1 MRSSYL
7 LLALF
12 ISLFWLSSLHA
23 QAPAGLDEGIV
34 EAEVSGYTKKTLICY
49 FRGLDTAYFPFGDL
63 MGMLRIRPEISP
75 NGEVFTG
82 HMGDHW
88 DFVID
93 TRAATLTTP
102 NGTVPIDPAL
112 FVRVDDEL
120 YMTDT
125 LVAMGIGVNT
135 RYDLEALKLR
145 VDVDPRLPVV
155 DYIRSRARW
164 KDVMTPQD
172 SMAQAQLD
180 FTFHRELIGP
190 ATLNYTVGGG
200 YTHIS
205 ASDVHAST
213 SSAQGQVTLPLLFGQ
228 FSAGGRLNTVLSGGN
243 DALRPRAV
251 FTGWTYSFVIPEFPP
266 LSEISL
272 FGLGFDHNVGARI
285 SNRPLGYRA
294 VSDTKV
300 LEGEANPFSLVE
312 VYRGTTIHAV
322 TQADSN
328 GHYSLVVPIFR
339 GAREYYTTVAT
350 DQYATRIVEEHT
362 FGNPYVTMDP
372 GAIWYAANTTFD
384 SVRLNTKANGQL
396 SLDVGIFP
404 WLSLTGAAG
413 AYTDTLNRIKIGD
426 TTTYRISNLYGG
438 ARFALGSFIGV
449 DANYEYIAD
458 RAGLG
463 IATDIIRD
471 LPISMGISN
480 VRLKNRDSMWVD
492 PVGNFSTGYYADR
505 LNIAFGS
512 TGSRAEITALP
523 AVSYAFDNLGVAL
536 NATLKYPMRR
546 QVGEFVDTLV
556 QLNKVNLTA
565 VRGVFSTSFLNFP
578 RLTLDLGYDPLRA
591 RMSTIFLESGFSLG
605 EFDITASVLI
615 PDEQIK
621 RTVGRIGASISTTY
635 FSARANSA
643 ANYVSQTVTASMNG
657 AAQVDPGGVRLVR
670 DVGSQS
676 TVILTAFNDRNG
688 NGIQDDG
695 EEDLRNPVGQV
706 SVLIP
711 DIRQEGQLSNEE
723 GVFNAV
729 PVYSD
734 LMLEVDRYGLADLD
748 MFPSRTL
755 YGLYIGPSS
764 LERIKIP
771 FRRGYTLGGQCYVER
786 PNLEGKVSKTT
797 RGLAAV
803 RLWLEATSG
812 VGVYEGEIFD
822 DGSLMLIGVPEGEYR
837 VRFDDAQLRYRR
849 VQLADPAMVVTV
861 SATTTSIP
869 DLILVPT
876 GGDAASPNPN
886 EE

>member
-12 ISLFWLSSLHA
+12 ISLFWLTSLHA

-34 EAEVSGYTKKTLICY
+34 EAEVSGFTKKTLICY

-63 MGMLRIRPEISP
+63 MGMLRIRPEVSP

-82 HMGDHW
+82 HMGDRW

-93 TRAATLTTP
+93 TRATTLTTP
-102 NGTVPIDPAL
+102 NGTVSIDPGS

-120 YMTDT
+120 YMTDS
-125 LVAMGIGVNT
+125 LVAMSIGVKT

-164 KDVMTPQD
+164 KGVMTPQD
-172 SMAQAQLD
+172 SLAQAQMD
-180 FTFHRELIGP
+180 FTFHRPLIGP

-205 ASDVHAST
+205 ASDLHSST
-213 SSAQGQVTLPLLFGQ
+213 SSAQAHATLPLLFGQ
-228 FSAGGRLNTVLSGGN
+228 FSAGGRINTVLSGGT
-243 DALRPRAV
+243 DALKPRAV
-251 FTGWTYSFVIPEFPP
+251 FTGWTYSFVIPEFTP

-272 FGLGFDHNVGARI
+272 FGLGFDHNLGARI

-300 LEGEANPFSLVE
+300 LEGDANPFSLVE
-312 VYRGTTIHAV
+312 VYRGTAIHAV

-328 GHYSLVVPIFR
+328 GHYSIVVPIFR

-350 DQYATRIVEEHT
+350 DQYATRTVEEHT

-372 GAIWYAANTTFD
+372 GAVWYAANATFD
-384 SVRLNTKANGQL
+384 SARLNTKANGQF
-396 SLDVGIFP
+396 SVDVGVLP

-413 AYTDTLNRIKIGD
+413 AFTDTLNRLKVGD
-426 TTTYRISNLYGG
+426 TTTYDVSNLYAG
-438 ARFALGSFIGV
+438 ARFAVGPFIGADV
-449 DANYEYIAD
+449 NYEYIAD
-458 RAGLG
+458 RAGLS

-471 LPISMGISN
+471 LPMSMGVSN
-480 VRLKNRDSMWVD
+480 VRLKNKDSMWVD
-492 PVGNFSTGYYADR
+492 PIANFSAGFYADR
-505 LNIAFGS
+505 LNLALGS
-512 TGSRAEITALP
+512 TGSRAEIIALP
-523 AVSYAFDNLGVAL
+523 AVSYSFENLGVAL
-536 NATLKYPMRR
+536 NATVKYPMRR
-546 QVGEFVDTLV
+546 QIGEFVDTIV

-565 VRGVFSTSFLNFP
+565 VRGVFSTSFINFP
-578 RLTLDLGYDPLRA
+578 RMTLDLGYDPLRS
-591 RMSTIFLESGFSLG
+591 RMSTIFLETGVTLG
-605 EFDITASVLI
+605 EFDITASALI

-621 RTVGRIGASISTTY
+621 RTVGRIGASVSTTY
-635 FSARANSA
+635 FSARGNSA
-643 ANYVSQTVTASMNG
+643 ANYLSQTLTASLNG
-657 AAQVDPGGVRLVR
+657 AAQVDPSGIRLVR
-670 DVGSQS
+670 DVGSQA
-676 TVILTAFNDRNG
+676 TVLLSAFNDRNG

-695 EEDLRNPVGQV
+695 EEMLRNPIGQI

-729 PVYSD
+729 PVYTD

-748 MFPSRTL
+748 MFPSRTV
-755 YGLYIGPSS
+755 YGLFIGPSS
-764 LERIKIP
+764 LERVHVP
-771 FRRGYTLGGQCYVER
+771 FRRGFTLGGQCYVER
-786 PNLEGKVSKTT
+786 PNLEGKVTRTT

-803 RLWLEATSG
+803 RVWLEATSG
-812 VGVYEGEIFD
+812 VGVYEGELFD

-837 VRFDDAQLRYRR
+837 VRFDDAQLAYRR
-849 VQLADPAMVVTV
+849 VQLADPKMVVTV
-861 SATTTSIP
+861 SETTTSIP

-876 GGDAASPNPN
+876 GGDAASPNPDEN
-886 EE
+886 